1 MSTNQTLCP
10 TNDLR
15 GATWRFDEN
24 SFSTNMLD
32 KNLSESDVIATLQEM
47 LSSRLGHKRPKAVTG
62 CMIVVCRDQLHQLL
76 HNGNTICIYGFVQCK
91 VATTLTAFK
100 RWLPDCEWSRLCG
113 GLYDDTDFRRI
124 IDDPDFIEIKVYQEL
139 KLQNNTARKAAK
151 EPTIR

>member
-91 VATTLTAFK
+91 VATTLATFK
-100 RWLPDCEWSRLCG
+100 RWLTQDETHHHQLFVFVLQSISKNHQANIWLYFSRPLPSSH
-113 GLYDDTDFRRI
+113 L
-124 IDDPDFIEIKVYQEL
+124 
-139 KLQNNTARKAAK
+139 
-151 EPTIR
+151 